1 MRDGIVVTGAAGF
14 VGSHLLRLLSERTDA
29 ELVAWRRAGPG
40 GDRPPRPSPP
50 PSRVRWVTVDLLDAP
65 TVDAA
70 LAECQ
75 PRQIYHLAGVAGV
88 HASWDNVVPT
98 LEGNVRA
105 TDNLLSA
112 LRPLE
117 ARPRVLIPG
126 SALVYRPAA
135 HAIDESDPLG
145 PVSPYAVSKLAQE
158 MLAQQHVTEGAD
170 VVLTRSFTH
179 VGPGQEPSYAAS
191 SFAEQIAHI
200 ETGDREPVLKV
211 GFLGAVR
218 DLLDVRDTI
227 RAYVALM
234 EHGTA
239 GQPYNVCSGQ
249 ARAIGDVLDELLRL
263 ARVPVRVEQE
273 ATRLRPRDNE
283 RLVGSPDL
291 LQQETGWKPTIPLET
306 TVAELLDYWR
316 SAV

>member
-1 MRDGIVVTGAAGF
+1 M
-14 VGSHLLRLLSERTDA
+14 
-29 ELVAWRRAGPG
+29 
-40 GDRPPRPSPP
+40 PR
-50 PSRVRWVTVDLLDAP
+50 
-65 TVDAA
+65 
-70 LAECQ
+70 
-75 PRQIYHLAGVAGV
+75 GN
-88 HASWDNVVPT
+88 NVVPT

-112 LRPLE
+112 LRSLE
-117 ARPRVLIPG
+117 PRPRVLIPG

-135 HAIDESDPLG
+135 HAITEDDELG

-158 MLAQQHVTEGAD
+158 MLAQQHVAEGAD

-200 ETGDREPVLKV
+200 EAGDREPVLKV

-234 EHGTA
+234 KHGAA
-239 GQPYNVCSGQ
+239 GRPYNVCSGQ

-263 ARVPVRVEQE
+263 ARGAGPGR
-273 ATRLRPRDNE
+273 A
-283 RLVGSPDL
+283 GSHSP
-291 LQQETGWKPTIPLET
+291 P
-306 TVAELLDYWR
+306 A
-316 SAV
+316 S